1 MPFYMDIAEPARKK
15 ALKRSQP
22 MTEAEMDP
30 MGFTAT
36 PRAPR
41 AWEPDIPTQQVPLAP
56 GTGGPMSQAEMIDAA
71 RAYPEQPEPGSIA
84 ANLGLDLQ
92 RKDTLPLAT
101 GQDIFSQAGRGAI
114 KYGVEPTLATAE
126 AWAQGI
132 PYVSDVL
139 AGETSRLNVP
149 PGAPIG
155 ATPEPTADVLGLF
168 RGQSPEEVG
177 QQLLKSYYEKPL
189 YGQILTDLFFN
200 PINFAPIRIPG
211 GPGGLRRFNIDPTS
225 TLWRDAPA
233 ATKAAI
239 KTGIQD
245 QIGERVAAQVRQ
257 VAPDLAPNRV
267 NEIVDILI
275 DDFMKPGMRPED
287 FQKHADLVIN
297 RVRGYDRPPTA
308 RPTVSPDTAPVPALE
323 PAAPVGAA
331 LPEAAVT
338 PSPAAGVP
346 EAAAVPEPEGL
357 IIQRERQFIQKERI
371 EQHDIVTPS
380 EIAEGK
386 FANVV
391 PRVTA
396 DASVHQELLMSNGAN
411 AENLYT
417 RAKELGLKEV
427 TVWQGTNAEGA
438 FGIFD
443 SEQILP
449 AQTGGPFGAGFNLS
463 PDAAT
468 AWHGGK
474 AIGPEFRG
482 GLGKEGTDN
491 LPVIVQFKMPVE
503 LLKDISYDQSIDAYS
518 LNTLEPIPIDKASTK
533 LVYSADPDSPYPYR
547 YFNLLEDEV
556 AGLPR
561 DLLEPIPSIW
571 QRIAPGSTDPV
582 EIRFAYNDELKT
594 YVGRR
599 FVEEQK
605 AYNDLL
611 YTRQARSINPRQSHL
626 DKLREVFENRVAAE
640 GGIRMVSAADLRR
653 IGDDLLDEVRSQPI
667 GQERV
672 PRLIDLRTLREVA
685 PAETGVHRA
694 YHGTVATFD
703 AFRHGAS
710 ADNSLYG
717 PGVYLTDDPNIA
729 TGYAKGS
736 LRIDRNY
743 SGQPIDNAGNVISE
757 QEAFE
762 LSQGAPQIWSVDVE
776 VVKFFDIDAPADK
789 EIMDMIRDNPEDW
802 ENGFDEGNYDF
813 EDIKTNH
820 DLYDL
825 LVFNFGG
832 VSSAKWE
839 VNDWLAFRGYDTITH
854 VGGGRTGNLPHRVYI
869 ALGDPYIGD
878 EITSISPQFGPKR
891 GQTPAVKVIEALPP
905 APTRPALQPG
915 VADQELAYREQV
927 TDPLGQTITKDKVED
942 AEAGDVLRP
951 YIGGKQ
957 YELASKNPDQWESI
971 AHIEGRLR
979 QLEEVPETG
988 AVVFKN
994 RLLEEVSDGLD
1005 PEVAMDATMFI
1016 DSLPPNL
1023 LSEIQTSFRHVGDET
1038 TTIQTGEFTA
1048 SAVAGTY
1055 RHAASLVTIIKSV
1068 LNQSADPS
1076 RIIIHE
1082 IFHHLEQFIPEEEL
1096 NLLRNQWRRDMAD
1109 NGERVLKTAAYL
1121 RSQADLRLLTDAE
1134 RSKINKAYR
1143 YEGDNFSE
1151 WFAETMSDKAL
1162 RDIYADLPEYRNP
1175 LQRAFDAISD
1185 IAVAVMNF
1193 LLRKGRKDE
1202 AEQIYQRILK
1212 NEFPERL
1219 RYQRTGPG
1227 KDDLRFEE
1235 APIGRDAELS
1245 GDPSLLFDIRNTRQG
1260 PGAPMWTV
1268 FYKGTDTRLEL
1279 STLGRAGSRSKQS
1292 AERIAA
1298 EEAQKIKTR
1307 AEAEGAPPPRGPE
1320 PPETGLD
1327 PEQPPTPSV
1336 PALVQDNLDR
1346 AKLQI
1351 ELTTGGTGQTLNNI
1365 PGISDAQGFFFPKY
1379 RMTPE
1384 LHQSW
1389 LAAGMTEWELNTQMG
1404 WGRAKLFE
1412 QLKAAFGEDALKGWK
1427 PPMPSDD
1434 IKGGI
1439 QNMARYYTENSNT
1452 VYLAPFIG
1460 DEVERR
1466 AFSGTLFD
1474 IATRPD
1480 MYELNDAQRAALA
1493 EWKSHQD
1500 DFMDIIIA
1508 GYGVDVEKYAVPD
1521 NAVFL
1526 SNVNVGEGAIEAS
1539 QTTYQTVTS
1548 GGRKHRLF
1556 DTAAERQELNPD
1568 FIPETDIEA
1577 LQTGMDMAKSHWAAR
1592 STLKSG
1598 SGGISKI
1605 ELMEL
1610 AHPDLVA
1617 AREATIRKVNSL
1629 KRRIN
1634 TAEKRAVSVQHEL
1647 DPLATRIKNLDDR
1660 IDTLDTEIK
1669 NLGLE
1674 YGPMFSHLSGELY
1687 SLKTVLSEAQKRSE
1701 VLVERGVGLVDT
1713 DKDLI
1718 AQLEEAAQDLK
1729 DIRERYKGALPTVK
1743 VQVGMTSK
1751 SINYKLVEE
1760 GGLYQYFPVKDVN
1773 GIEVAKAAREI
1784 VKAENNS
1791 IVKLLN
1797 NIQQTVLGGDLSPLA
1812 AIQGHLALIAN
1823 PKQTIFKLVGAGKG
1837 SIESRDM
1844 LHIFREETMNKVIE
1858 ENWDD
1863 VQDLT
1868 RYLGIPFVA
1877 NTPEEFAGGFLKYLK
1892 GNIGGKEYSYIK
1904 ANDAMFAITLRN
1916 MLTGYQT
1923 NMKMLAA
1930 DGITG
1935 EEAKIISAMVV
1946 SEHIPLI
1953 NWRLAGLSAA
1963 QYNARRSFVTSAS
1976 YLVKPMELVSAM
1988 TTGLGKVAT
1997 KQTLTPRERLSLR
2010 VGFNMIATV
2019 TALSVATSMYAALRN
2034 DEDPVQAGLNAVN
2047 PTHPDFATIH
2057 LSWTHLPYVQDQK
2070 LPMGGPFRAIAK
2082 MFAPRDVSWSP
2093 VPVPFA
2099 TLPQWITNRVGPGL
2113 QALYRGM
2120 IDQDFYGYKIRKGGG
2135 AEQAIRTV
2143 LFGLESVLPLMPQT
2157 LAGGLRRGME
2167 FGESMSDATW
2177 QFFGTDARQDSAWQ
2191 ERNKSAARWAESQNF
2206 NYDVG
2211 GYKDLRGR
2219 DRNLYDKT
2227 VLGEKQAEA
2236 VYQKVKRDAEV
2247 GQIPWAVDLLSVMD
2261 AQRKA
2266 EGFQESDDEKL
2277 ERFYDPAFAGTGP
2290 RESLNPTEWKQ
2301 QRKQR
2306 SLELRAT
2313 KKAIYY
2319 SPEESKWLPQ
2329 YELDDTDPTDRF
2341 FEKMAEIMNEADI
2354 DQMDN
2359 QAWDDLDQWISEQ
2372 SQEDQEY
2379 IEVDAYGGALTPKVQ
2394 EYYDDIA
2401 KLEEYWQIEE
2411 DFFKNVVNDPNIK
2424 FLWDQYKN
2432 ATQSEKA
2439 TGMYSSL
2446 DSIDKALTDLRQ
2458 KYRYENKDVDGILA
2472 KWDYSGIPIH
2482 PENFARWVRLP
2493 VLPDFQIRE
2502 AGQTQVPA
2510 QPLPTATPALSWEA
2524 LIGAGSPQPMAQP
2537 AAPSPTQPTWE
2548 SLIGVGAR

>member
-1 MPFYMDIAEPARKK
+1 
-15 ALKRSQP
+15 
-22 MTEAEMDP
+22 
-30 MGFTAT
+30 
-36 PRAPR
+36 
-41 AWEPDIPTQQVPLAP
+41 
-56 GTGGPMSQAEMIDAA
+56 
-71 RAYPEQPEPGSIA
+71 
-84 ANLGLDLQ
+84 
-92 RKDTLPLAT
+92 
-101 GQDIFSQAGRGAI
+101 
-114 KYGVEPTLATAE
+114 
-126 AWAQGI
+126 
-132 PYVSDVL
+132 
-139 AGETSRLNVP
+139 
-149 PGAPIG
+149 
-155 ATPEPTADVLGLF
+155 
-168 RGQSPEEVG
+168 
-177 QQLLKSYYEKPL
+177 
-189 YGQILTDLFFN
+189 
-200 PINFAPIRIPG
+200 
-211 GPGGLRRFNIDPTS
+211 
-225 TLWRDAPA
+225 
-233 ATKAAI
+233 
-239 KTGIQD
+239 
-245 QIGERVAAQVRQ
+245 
-257 VAPDLAPNRV
+257 
-267 NEIVDILI
+267 
-275 DDFMKPGMRPED
+275 
-287 FQKHADLVIN
+287 LV
-297 RVRGYDRPPTA
+297 
-308 RPTVSPDTAPVPALE
+308 
-323 PAAPVGAA
+323 
-331 LPEAAVT
+331 
-338 PSPAAGVP
+338 
-346 EAAAVPEPEGL
+346 
-357 IIQRERQFIQKERI
+357 IQRERQFIQKERI

-582 EIRFAYNDELKT
+582 EIRFAYNDELKA

-605 AYNDLL
+605 DYKGLL
-611 YTRQARSINPRQSHL
+611 YTQQVSSIDPRQSHL
-626 DKLREVFENRVAAE
+626 GKLREVFENRVAAE
-640 GGIRMVSAADLRR
+640 GGIRMISAADLRR

-685 PAETGVHRA
+685 PAEAGVHRA

-703 AFRHGAS
+703 AFYHGALT
-710 ADNSLYG
+710 DNSLYG

-736 LRIDRNY
+736 LKIQRQIGGPQH
-743 SGQPIDNAGNVISE
+743 GQPIDNAGNVISE

-762 LSQGAPQIWSVDVE
+762 LAQGAPQIWSVDVE
-776 VVKFFDIDAPADK
+776 VFKFFDIDAPADK
-789 EIMDMIRDNPEDW
+789 EIMDMMRDNPEDW

-832 VSSAKWE
+832 VDWAKSE
-839 VNDWLAFRGYDTITH
+839 VNDWLSQRGFDTITH

-869 ALGDPYIGD
+869 ALSDPYD
-878 EITSISPQFGPKR
+878 DYEFTSISPQFGPMR
-891 GQTPAVKVIEALPP
+891 GKEPAVKVIEALPP
-905 APTRPALQPG
+905 APTRPALQPSA
-915 VADQELAYREQV
+915 ADQGLAYREWEYSRV
-927 TDPLGQTITKDKVED
+927 AN
-942 AEAGDVLRP
+942 AEVGDILRP
-951 YIGGKQ
+951 YVGGKQ
-957 YELASKNPDQWESI
+957 YELISKNPDQWECSI

-1023 LSEIQTSFRHVGDET
+1023 LDELRTSFRDIGDET
-1038 TTIQTGEFTA
+1038 TTIQTGEFSA

-1055 RHAASLVTIIKSV
+1055 RHSASLVTIIKSV

-1121 RSQADLRLLTDAE
+1121 RSQADLRPLTDAE
-1134 RSKINKAYR
+1134 RVKINKAYR
-1143 YEGDNFSE
+1143 YEGDNFNE

-1235 APIGRDAELS
+1235 APIGR
-1245 GDPSLLFDIRNTRQG
+1245 
-1260 PGAPMWTV
+1260 
-1268 FYKGTDTRLEL
+1268 
-1279 STLGRAGSRSKQS
+1279 
-1292 AERIAA
+1292 AA
-1298 EEAQKIKTR
+1298 DE
-1307 AEAEGAPPPRGPE
+1307 PPPRGPE

-1389 LAAGMTEWELNTQMG
+1389 VAAGMTEWELNTQMG
-1404 WGRAKLFE
+1404 LGRARLFE

-1427 PPMPSDD
+1427 PPIPGDD

-1439 QNMARYYTENSNT
+1439 QQMARYYTENSNT

-1460 DEVERR
+1460 DEAERR

-1480 MYELNDAQRAALA
+1480 MYELNEAQRAALA
-1493 EWKSHQD
+1493 TWKSHQD

-1508 GYGVDVEKYAVPD
+1508 GYGVDVEKYAVPG

-1548 GGRKHRLF
+1548 SGRKHRLF

-1592 STLKSG
+1592 STLKLG

-1629 KRRIN
+1629 KGRIN
-1634 TAEKRAVSVQHEL
+1634 TAERRAVSVQHEL

-1660 IDTLDTEIK
+1660 IDSLDTQIGK
-1669 NLGLE
+1669 LDLD
-1674 YGPMFSHLSGELY
+1674 YGPMLSHLSGELY
-1687 SLKTVLSEAQKRSE
+1687 SLKTVLSEAQGRSE
-1701 VLVERGVGLVDT
+1701 VLVERGVSLVDT

-1718 AQLEEAAQDLK
+1718 AQLEEAAKDL
-1729 DIRERYKGALPTVK
+1729 DVIRERYEGALPTVK
-1743 VQVGMTSK
+1743 VRVGMTSK
-1751 SINYKLVEE
+1751 SINYKLVSE

-1823 PKQTIFKLVGAGKG
+1823 PKQIIFKLVGAGKG

-1863 VQDLT
+1863 VQDLA
-1868 RYLGIPFVA
+1868 RYLGLPFVA

-1892 GNIGGKEYSYIK
+1892 GNIGGKEFSYTK

-1930 DGITG
+1930 EGITG
-1935 EEAKIISAMVV
+1935 EEAKIISAIVV
-1946 SEHIPLI
+1946 SDYIPLI

-1963 QYNARRSFVTSAS
+1963 QYNARRAFVTSAS
-1976 YLVKPMELVSAM
+1976 YIVKPLELVSSM

-1997 KQTLTPRERLSLR
+1997 GQTLTPRERLSLR
-2010 VGFNMIATV
+2010 IGFNMIATV

-2099 TLPQWITNRVGPGL
+2099 TLPQWVINRVGPGL
-2113 QALYRGM
+2113 QALYRGA
-2120 IDQDFYGYKIRKGGG
+2120 IDRDFYGYKIRKGGG
-2135 AEQAIRTV
+2135 PEQAIRTA

-2247 GQIPWAVDLLSVMD
+2247 GQIPWAMDLLASMD

-2306 SLELRAT
+2306 SLELRTT
-2313 KKAIYY
+2313 KKAIHY

-2359 QAWDDLDQWISEQ
+2359 QAWDDLDQWVSEQ

-2401 KLEEYWQIEE
+2401 KLEKYWQIEE

-2432 ATQSEKA
+2432 ATQAEKA

-2458 KYRYENKDVDGILA
+2458 RYRYENEDVDGILA
-2472 KWDYSGIPIH
+2472 KWDYSGIPVH

-2510 QPLPTATPALSWEA
+2510 QPAAQPSPTATPALSWES
-2524 LIGAGSPQPMAQP
+2524 LISGGSPQPMAQP
-2537 AAPSPTQPTWE
+2537 AAPTPTSAAPTQLTWE
-2548 SLIGVGAR
+2548 SLVGAGAR